1 MKIRFFAIWLVLHHR
16 DHLAHH
22 HQQCRGAV
30 LPEGRKPSCG
40 TSPQLF
46 HAQWIMIQ
54 LPPTA
59 KEKVVL
65 DRILELCQQ
74 SGHLVEKWYFQ
85 PIRAD
90 ENFNLT
96 AWVHLKGIPDRLTI
110 KLPRH
115 SVDDFPHST
124 IDQIIQ
130 QKLGSVRSP

>member
-1 MKIRFFAIWLVLHHR
+1 
-16 DHLAHH
+16 
-22 HQQCRGAV
+22 
-30 LPEGRKPSCG
+30 
-40 TSPQLF
+40 
-46 HAQWIMIQ
+46 MIQ

-110 KLPRH
+110 KLPTLLEHQLH
-115 SVDDFPHST
+115 SLLDSGVQRVVVVVGHNADRLKP
-124 IDQIIQ
+124 I
-130 QKLGSVRSP
+130 V